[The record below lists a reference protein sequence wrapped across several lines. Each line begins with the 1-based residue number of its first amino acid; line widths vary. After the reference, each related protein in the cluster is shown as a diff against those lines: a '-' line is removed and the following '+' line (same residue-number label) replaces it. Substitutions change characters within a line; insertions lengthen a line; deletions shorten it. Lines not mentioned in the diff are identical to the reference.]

1 MNKKE
6 FLEKLYALKYQGSYS
21 ERDYYDK
28 ERGFEECKRK
38 VTQLAETLDEQG
50 LTFEAYNL
58 FRQQTNDISAVYNEL
73 FRVQSDLF
81 NAQKQL
87 ALQEADKQH
96 YERLRSE
103 EEEEIKKRTVTEL
116 VESIR
121 SLPIVDGKAVSTKG
135 FIAIAQ
141 LEEMLWE
148 RFKIELPKIS

>member
-1 MNKKE
+1 MNKRE

-21 ERDYYDK
+21 DRDYYDK
-28 ERGFEECKRK
+28 ERGFEECKRA

-73 FRVQSDLF
+73 YRVQSDLF

-87 ALQEADKQH
+87 ALQEAEKQH
-96 YERLRSE
+96 YERLRNE
-103 EEEEIKKRTVTEL
+103 D
-116 VESIR
+116 VEAIR
-121 SLPIVDGKAVSTKG
+121 KETIGEFVSCITSLPIVDGKAVSAKG
-135 FIAIAQ
+135 FIEVAR

-148 RFKIELPKIS
+148 KFKIEFPKIS

>member
-6 FLEKLYALKYQGSYS
+6 LLEKLYALKYQGSYS
-21 ERDYYDK
+21 DRDYYDK
-28 ERGFEECKRK
+28 ERGYEECKRK

-87 ALQEADKQH
+87 ALHEAEKQH
-96 YERLRSE
+96 YERLRNE
-103 EEEEIKKRTVTEL
+103 DVEAIRKEAIKEL
-116 VESIR
+116 VAGIR
-121 SLPIVDGKAVSTKG
+121 SLPIVDGKAVSAKG
-135 FIAIAQ
+135 FIEVAK

-148 RFKIELPKIS
+148 NFKIELPKNS

>member
-6 FLEKLYALKYQGSYS
+6 FLENLYALKYQGSYS

-38 VTQLAETLDEQG
+38 VTQLAESLDEQG

-73 FRVQSDLF
+73 FRVQKELF

-87 ALQEADKQH
+87 ALHEAEKQH
-96 YERLRSE
+96 YERLRNE
-103 EEEEIKKRTVTEL
+103 DVVAIKKEAIKEL
-116 VESIR
+116 VAGIR
-121 SLPIVDGKAVSTKG
+121 GLPICDGKAVTTKG
-135 FIAIAQ
+135 FIEVAK

-148 RFKIELPKIS
+148 RFKIELPKNS

>member
-21 ERDYYDK
+21 DTNYYDK
-28 ERGFEECKRK
+28 ERGYEECKRK

-58 FRQQTNDISAVYNEL
+58 FRQQTNDISAVYTEL
-73 FRVQSDLF
+73 FRVQSELF

-96 YERLRSE
+96 YKRLRNE
-103 EEEEIKKRTVTEL
+103 DVEAIRKDAIGEL
-116 VESIR
+116 VACIT
-121 SLPIVDGKAVSTKG
+121 SLPIADGKTVSAKG
-135 FIAIAQ
+135 FIEVAK

-148 RFKIELPKIS
+148 KFKIELPKKS